1 MINQKVR
8 GSRIENQ
15 QNYLYLA
22 RFMRVL
28 SKILKILKNP
38 ERVFQVFLPSSNI
51 VYVCIYY
58 ILLLL
63 LLLYT
68 Y

>member
-8 GSRIENQ
+8 GCQIENQ
-15 QNYLYLA
+15 HNTLDYVNLLPFLA
-22 RFMRVL
+22 
-28 SKILKILKNP
+28 KILKILKNP

-63 LLLYT
+63 LYT